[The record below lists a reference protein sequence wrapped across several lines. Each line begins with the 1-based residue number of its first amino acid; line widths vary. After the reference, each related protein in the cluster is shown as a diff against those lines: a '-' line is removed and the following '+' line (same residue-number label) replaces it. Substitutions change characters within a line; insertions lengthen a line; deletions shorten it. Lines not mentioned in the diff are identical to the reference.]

1 MSTELVN
8 IKISGVG
15 YADLVAASIIPKDTP
30 AAQVQIF
37 AAICQETGL
46 SATKK
51 EIYLINN
58 GGKFYVIISIGGFR
72 SLAEK
77 TGTYMGKTEVM
88 YDRKADGTYSTIA
101 DYETGKFP
109 KSATITIYKNVGGIK
124 CEFTAS
130 IATREYLNGYMAKQM
145 PFTMVNK
152 VVEVHALRSAY
163 ASLHNFFNEDEIPVI
178 SGETEAAYG
187 AKKTVIVPKEKPFLQ
202 SDMEEYKNLLNSA
215 RINKG
220 GKTHD
225 FIIDYIKKTYQLTD
239 DMEAYLRQEIG
250 TNSHAE

>member
-1 MSTELVN
+1 MSQLAN

-37 AAICQETGL
+37 AAVCAETGL

-58 GGKFYVIISIGGFR
+58 GGKFYNIVSIGGFR

-101 DYETGKFP
+101 DYEVGKFP
-109 KSATITIYKNVGGIK
+109 KSATITIYKNVGGVK

-163 ASLHNFFNEDEIPVI
+163 ASLHNFFNEDEVSAIK
-178 SGETEAAYG
+178 GETEAAQ
-187 AKKTVIVPKEKPFLQ
+187 KTVIEHKPKEKAILDANHQDWEQVVAFMKKQNGETTEAAFARL
-202 SDMEEYKNLLNSA
+202 KNSYTLNETV
-215 RINKG
+215 IE
-220 GKTHD
+220 T
-225 FIIDYIKKTYQLTD
+225 LTKFVPLHND
-239 DMEAYLRQEIG
+239 SI
-250 TNSHAE
+250 

>member
-1 MSTELVN
+1 MSKELAN
-8 IKISGVG
+8 ISISGVS

-77 TGTYMGKTEVM
+77 TGVYMGKSEVM
-88 YDRKADGTYSTIA
+88 YDRKSDGTYCTIA
-101 DYETGKFP
+101 DYEVGKFP
-109 KSATITIYKNVGGIK
+109 KSATIIVSKNVCGVK
-124 CEFTAS
+124 CDFTAS
-130 IATREYLNGYMAKQM
+130 ISTREYLNGYMAKQM

-152 VVEVHALRSAY
+152 VVEVHALRSAF

-187 AKKTVIVPKEKPFLQ
+187 AKKTVIIPKEKPFLE
-202 SDMEEYKNLLNSA
+202 SDTNTYNDYLKAA
-215 RINKG
+215 RINKNG
-220 GKTHD
+220 LSAD
-225 FIIDYIKKTYQLTD
+225 DIITTIKKSFQLTD
-239 DMEAYLRQEIG
+239 DMEAFFRSEIG
-250 TNSHAE
+250 TNSHAS

>member
-1 MSTELVN
+1 MSTQLTN
-8 IKISGVG
+8 IKISGIG
-15 YADLVAASIIPKDTP
+15 YADLIAASIIPANTP

-58 GGKFYVIISIGGFR
+58 GGKFYNIVSIGGFR

-152 VVEVHALRSAY
+152 VIEVHALRSAY
-163 ASLHNFFNEDEIPVI
+163 ASLHNFFNEDEVPAIK
-178 SGETEAAYG
+178 GETEAAQ
-187 AKKTVIVPKEKPFLQ
+187 KTVIEHKVKQKPFLE
-202 SDMEEYKNLLNSA
+202 SETPEYNNLLNNA
-215 RINKG
+215 RINAN
-220 GKTHD
+220 GKTKD

-239 DMEAYLRQEIG
+239 DMEAYFRQEIG
-250 TNSHAE
+250 TNSHAS